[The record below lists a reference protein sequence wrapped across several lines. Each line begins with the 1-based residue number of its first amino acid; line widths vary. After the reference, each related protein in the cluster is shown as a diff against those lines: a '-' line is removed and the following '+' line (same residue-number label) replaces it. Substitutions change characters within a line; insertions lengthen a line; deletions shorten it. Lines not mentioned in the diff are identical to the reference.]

1 MQAEYRTLRRFS
13 RSSSEDAAAPAR
25 FAARLAE
32 LGPVFVKFGQILST
46 RPDVLP
52 PAYVRALA
60 TLQEHGPSVPIGEIR
75 QLVECE
81 LGKPINEIFATFDDA
96 PVASASLAQV
106 HRATLPDGTVVA
118 VKVQRP
124 EIERLMR
131 RDLEAMQ
138 FGLHWLARLFPARMK
153 RANLISFFTE
163 FSRYTMQE
171 LDFSHEADVIARF
184 RVNFAGR
191 ADVKFPRV
199 HQGLTSQRVLTLD
212 WIDGMRLSEAESTL
226 ATPEKQQLV
235 TLLVDVL
242 LQMFVSDGLFHA
254 DLHPGNIFF
263 HPDGTF
269 SLLDFGMYGE
279 LTAKQRDHFVL
290 YWFAVVQRQTRR
302 AFHHFKAQT
311 QQLPGAN
318 QDAFYDCFALLAEKF
333 YRSPLREMSFTR
345 VYLEMMAAGYEH
357 GFVFPSELVLHAKAL
372 TTAES
377 LIFELAPNARFESLS
392 RPFIAR
398 EYAARTSSLRLVKR
412 RISQLAPELLLLG
425 EFLPPDALDES
436 WDWDATVQL
445 SDELR
450 KQFGAVVQ
458 RSLEH
463 SALWKTLLERHATV
477 VLSRTSLG
485 VPTRDF
491 WAQVWTRY
499 YELEPSVPIEPNL
512 GAVFTTHLAVATLAM
527 HQLLQQ
533 HGVSTAQSHRL
544 IYDIGWR
551 LYVEMGE
558 PPLLL
563 ASAFTRDPYKRVKLA
578 TDIFRAVPFG
588 APGYQWHDVLSDD
601 ATVAFDCTKC
611 PVAEFFLRHSESE
624 LCVQTWCRLDFPLAE
639 KWGAELS
646 RTGTIASGAA
656 KCDFSWKPRMSA
668 TMPTTDATR

>member
-1 MQAEYRTLRRFS
+1 MQQEYRTLRRFS
-13 RSSSEDAAAPAR
+13 RGRVEPAAPRR
-25 FAARLAE
+25 FAERLAA
-32 LGPVFVKFGQILST
+32 LGPVFVKLGQIMST

-60 TLQEHGPSVPIGEIR
+60 MLQEHGASVPIGEIR
-75 QLVECE
+75 QLVERE
-81 LGKPINEIFATFDDA
+81 LGKPIHVIFATFDDV
-96 PVASASLAQV
+96 PVASASLSQV
-106 HRATLPDGTVVA
+106 HRATLPDSTVVA

-124 EIERLMR
+124 GIERLMR
-131 RDLEAMQ
+131 LDLDAMQ
-138 FGLHWLARLFPARMK
+138 FGLQWMARLFPARMK
-153 RANLISFFTE
+153 RANLLSYFTE
-163 FSRYTMQE
+163 FRRYTMQE
-171 LDFSHEADVIARF
+171 LDFSHEADVIGRF
-184 RVNFAGR
+184 CVNFEGR
-191 ADVKFPRV
+191 ADVRFPQV
-199 HQGLTSQRVLTLD
+199 HRDLTSHRVLTLD
-212 WIDGMRLSEAESTL
+212 WIDGMRLSEVESTL
-226 ATPEKQQLV
+226 AATEKQQLV
-235 TLLVDVL
+235 RLLVDVL

-279 LTAKQRDHFVL
+279 LTAMQRDRFVL

-311 QQLPGAN
+311 RQLPGASE
-318 QDAFYDCFALLAEKF
+318 DAFYDRFALLAEKF
-333 YRSPLREMSFTR
+333 YTSPLREMSFTR
-345 VYLEMMAAGYEH
+345 VYLEMMTAGYEH

-377 LIFELAPNARFESLS
+377 LIFELAPDARFESLS

-398 EYAARTSSLRLVKR
+398 EYASRTSSLLLVKR

-425 EFLPPDALDES
+425 EFLPPSAVDEA
-436 WDWDATVQL
+436 WDWDGTVEL
-445 SDELR
+445 FDELR
-450 KQFGAVVQ
+450 AQFGAVVQ

-463 SALWKTLLERHATV
+463 SALWQTLLARHATV
-477 VLSRTSLG
+477 VLSSTSLG
-485 VPTRDF
+485 VPTHDF
-491 WAQVWTRY
+491 LTQVWKRY

-512 GAVFTTHLAVATLAM
+512 GAVFTTHLAAATLAM

-533 HGVSTAQSHRL
+533 HGVSAAQSHRQ

-563 ASAFTRDPYKRVKLA
+563 ASAFTRDPYKRLKLA

-588 APGYQWHDVLSDD
+588 APGYEWHDVLSDD

-611 PVAEFFLRHSESE
+611 PVAEFFLRHSASE

-639 KWGAELS
+639 KWGADLS
-646 RTGTIASGAA
+646 RNGTIASGAA
-656 KCDFSWKPRMSA
+656 KCDFKWKPRDLA
-668 TMPTTDATR
+668 TKLTTDASR

>member
-1 MQAEYRTLRRFS
+1 MQQEYRTLRRFS
-13 RSSSEDAAAPAR
+13 RAATDESAPRR
-25 FAARLAE
+25 FAARLAA
-32 LGPVFVKFGQILST
+32 LGPVFVKLGQIMST

-60 TLQEHGPSVPIGEIR
+60 TLQEHGHSVPIAQVREI
-75 QLVECE
+75 VERE
-81 LGKPINEIFATFDDA
+81 LGKPIHDSFATFDDA
-96 PVASASLAQV
+96 PVASASLSQV
-106 HRATLPDGTVVA
+106 HRAMLPDGTAVA

-124 EIERLMR
+124 EMERLLH
-131 RDLEAMQ
+131 RDLDAMQ
-138 FGLHWLARLFPARMK
+138 FGLHWLARLFPARIT
-153 RANLISFFTE
+153 RANLLSFFNE
-163 FSRYTMQE
+163 FRRYTMQE
-171 LDFSHEADVIARF
+171 LDFSHEADVIERF
-184 RVNFAGR
+184 RVNFDGR
-191 ADVKFPRV
+191 TDVRFPRV
-199 HQGLTSQRVLTLD
+199 HRDLTGPRLLTLD

-226 ATPEKQQLV
+226 ATPEKQRLV

-254 DLHPGNIFF
+254 DLHPGNILF

-311 QQLPGAN
+311 RQLPGARE
-318 QDAFYDCFALLAEKF
+318 DAFYDRFALLAEKF
-333 YRSPLREMSFTR
+333 YQSRLREMSFTR
-345 VYLEMMAAGYEH
+345 VYLEMMSAGYEH

-377 LIFELAPNARFESLS
+377 LIFELAPDARFESLS

-398 EYAARTSSLRLVKR
+398 EYASRTSSLLLVKR

-425 EFLPPDALDES
+425 EFLPPSAVDEA
-436 WDWDATVQL
+436 WDWDGTVEL
-445 SDELR
+445 FDELR

-463 SALWKTLLERHATV
+463 SALWQTLLERHATV
-477 VLSRTSLG
+477 VLGSTALG
-485 VPTRDF
+485 VPTPDF
-491 WAQVWTRY
+491 LMQVWNRY

-512 GAVFTTHLAVATLAM
+512 GAVFTTHLAAATLAM
-527 HQLLQQ
+527 HQVLRR
-533 HGVSTAQSHRL
+533 HGVSAAQSHRL

-563 ASAFTRDPYKRVKLA
+563 ASAFTRDPYKRLKLA
-578 TDIFRAVPFG
+578 TDIFRIVPFG
-588 APGYQWHDVLSDD
+588 APAYEWHDVPGDGT
-601 ATVAFDCTKC
+601 TVAFDCTKC
-611 PVAEFFLRHSESE
+611 PVADFFLRHAASE
-624 LCVQTWCRLDFPLAE
+624 LCVDTWCRLDFPLAE
-639 KWGAELS
+639 KWGADLS

-656 KCDFSWKPRMSA
+656 KCDFAWKPRVSA
-668 TMPTTDATR
+668 TMPASEVTR